1 MGVTSEEQEEEEE
14 VENEN
19 KHRSA
24 NKPNVKEACSMMWN
38 VELYRKRS
46 FFKLTIK
53 SIIFRFT
60 FRQSTLWSLNVS
72 NADLVIVYSL
82 II

>member
-24 NKPNVKEACSMMWN
+24 NKPNVKEACSMMWD
-38 VELYRKRS
+38 VELYRKKI
-46 FFKLTIK
+46 FFKLTMRG
-53 SIIFRFT
+53 IIFRFI
-60 FRQSTLWSLNVS
+60 
-72 NADLVIVYSL
+72 LVILRDFFVKVL
-82 II
+82 FGLLMFLTLTKL

>member
-24 NKPNVKEACSMMWN
+24 NKPNVKEACSMM
-38 VELYRKRS
+38 
-46 FFKLTIK
+46 
-53 SIIFRFT
+53 
-60 FRQSTLWSLNVS
+60 
-72 NADLVIVYSL
+72 
-82 II
+82 